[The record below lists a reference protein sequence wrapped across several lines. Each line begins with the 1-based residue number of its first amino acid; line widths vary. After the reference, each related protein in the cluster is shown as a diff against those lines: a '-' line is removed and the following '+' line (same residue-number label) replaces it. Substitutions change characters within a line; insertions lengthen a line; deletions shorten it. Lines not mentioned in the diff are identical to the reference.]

1 MNTSN
6 INGALGAQQKP
17 AGSKAASQTAPTGGA
32 SFQALLE
39 KLEGQASGLGQKAS
53 QGLDAPSDLG
63 GAVADARTS
72 LDAAL
77 DLGRDLLEAYRQ
89 AHLDKAG

>member
-1 MNTSN
+1 MNNMNIQNGLVPSATS
-6 INGALGAQQKP
+6 APKQSSP
-17 AGSKAASQTAPTGGA
+17 TVAASGGP

-39 KLEGQASGLGQKAS
+39 KLEGQAQGLGAQAN
-53 QGLDAPSDLG
+53 GPEGMDDLG

-72 LDAAL
+72 LNAAL
-77 DLGRDLLEAYRQ
+77 DLGRDLLEAYRE

>member
-1 MNTSN
+1 MNTPN
-6 INGALGAQQKP
+6 IQGTFSAQQKAASGQP
-17 AGSKAASQTAPTGGA
+17 AGQAEASGGA

-77 DLGRDLLEAYRQ
+77 GLGRDLLEAYRQ

>member
-1 MNTSN
+1 MNTPN
-6 INGALGAQQKP
+6 IQGALGAQQK
-17 AGSKAASQTAPTGGA
+17 TAPGQSPSPTEPAGGA

-39 KLEGQASGLGQKAS
+39 KLEGQATGLGRKAS
-53 QGLDAPSDLG
+53 QGLDTPSDLG
-63 GAVADARTS
+63 GAVADARNS

-77 DLGRDLLEAYRQ
+77 GLGRDLLEAYRQ